1 MVPTKIFIQNSP
13 LTLSGKKLT
22 ENTEDEKIVKET
34 IEMAKIHVFSENAH
48 ERHTAAITN
57 AYAFFLGIFILLF
70 SFLIE
75 KAIPL
80 YAFVF
85 GAAVLM
91 AGTVYERFLVE
102 KVFKKDMRKTSELIE
117 QVKAGKELPPLEK
130 ILTR

>member
-1 MVPTKIFIQNSP
+1 MA
-13 LTLSGKKLT
+13 
-22 ENTEDEKIVKET
+22 EDTSKAKTINET

-57 AYAFFLGIFILLF
+57 AYAFFLGIFVVLF
-70 SFLIE
+70 SFLVE

-85 GAAVLM
+85 GAVVLL

-102 KVFKKDMRKTSELIE
+102 KVFKRDLRKTSELIE

-130 ILTR
+130 ILVH